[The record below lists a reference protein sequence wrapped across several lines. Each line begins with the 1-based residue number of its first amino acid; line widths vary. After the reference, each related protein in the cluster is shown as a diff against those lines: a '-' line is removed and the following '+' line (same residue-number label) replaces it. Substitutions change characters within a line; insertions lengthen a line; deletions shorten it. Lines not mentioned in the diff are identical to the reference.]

1 MTVAGTQ
8 EQSYIGNVMMYSFCV
23 GHNTDLCDNPPEELT
38 CDGGAQSARF
48 TVYVMMSMLIAAMF
62 GQCFA

>member
-38 CDGGAQSARF
+38 SDGALTARF
-48 TVYVMMSMLIAAMF
+48 TVYVMMPMLVAAMF